1 MNDKDTDSEN
11 EEKDKL
17 KKLSINTKVKQQ
29 QKQQQQDG
37 NKLKSPINTGKSP
50 CSNDENERFSISPL
64 TIEKTTAA
72 KVYFEQYF
80 DKINKNGPVGR
91 TRRQQQLEEE
101 MENKKVS
108 NIEKRIIR
116 KAFISKERIHMRSIR
131 EKMSIDDFKLIKTI
145 GHGAFGIVKLV
156 REKSTGEVY
165 AVKVLRKSDMI
176 KRHQEMHVRAE
187 RDLLSEA
194 AFNSK
199 WIIQLMY
206 SFQDEDYL
214 YFVLEFM
221 AGGDLL
227 SLLIKMDIFTEDF
240 AKFYSAEMV
249 MCIEEAHKLGVVHRD
264 IKPDNFLFDAKGHI
278 RLSDFGLATDFHW
291 SHNSRFYDFQRQQT
305 LACAKEFNDAVAA
318 QNEANVDDE
327 DLERELENYSP
338 PKEKVLEWRDKN
350 RKNLAFS
357 VVGTQNYTAPEVFLG
372 TGTDQACDWWSLG
385 VIIFE
390 MLYGYPPFCSRDK
403 ATTKLKI
410 INWKKSLQLPKV
422 PEISSKAKSFILSLC
437 CDKEDRLGSHQKE
450 GHDET
455 DATEIKKHPWFS
467 DIDFDT
473 LAEQKP
479 PFKPY
484 LKSDTDTSYFEE
496 VDEEEVKKNWDLHL
510 KNKKPAKSKTS
521 PTAENSEEEMIDMKK
536 KLAFVGFTFKNP
548 YKLNCESLVESN
560 NLTANMSNLNIQ
572 ERRMS
577 KESGIKP

>member
-1 MNDKDTDSEN
+1 MNKDNNTKEKESSNDKKENKLVINTSSTNIEKSQKSGNSSKSPNDDSE
-11 EEKDKL
+11 
-17 KKLSINTKVKQQ
+17 
-29 QKQQQQDG
+29 
-37 NKLKSPINTGKSP
+37 
-50 CSNDENERFSISPL
+50 RFAISPL

-80 DKINKNGPVGR
+80 DKLYKNGPVGR
-91 TRRQQQLEEE
+91 TRRKKQLEEE
-101 MENKKVS
+101 LENKNIS

-116 KAFISKERIHMRSIR
+116 KAFINKERIHMRSIR
-131 EKMSIDDFKLIKTI
+131 EKIGIKDFELLKTI

-165 AVKVLRKSDMI
+165 ATKILRKADMI

-194 AFNSK
+194 AFNSN

-206 SFQDEDYL
+206 TFQDDDYL

-221 AGGDLL
+221 GGGDLL
-227 SLLIKMDIFTEDF
+227 SLLIKMDIFPEDF

-278 RLSDFGLATDFHW
+278 KLSDFGLATDFHW
-291 SHNSRFYDFQRQQT
+291 SHNSRFYEFQRQQT
-305 LACAKEFNDAVAA
+305 MACAKEFNDAAA
-318 QNEANVDDE
+318 QNVQNQE
-327 DLERELENYSP
+327 DVKEELEKELENYSP
-338 PKEKVLEWRDKN
+338 PKEKILKWRDKN
-350 RKNLAFS
+350 RKQLAYS
-357 VVGTQNYTAPEVFLG
+357 IVGTQNYTAPEVFLG

-390 MLYGYPPFCSRDK
+390 MLYGYPPFCSKDK
-403 ATTKLKI
+403 ATTKYKI
-410 INWKKSLQLPKV
+410 INWKRSLQIPKAPDV
-422 PEISSKAKSFILSLC
+422 SNKGKSFILSLI
-437 CDKEDRLGSHQKE
+437 CDQKNRLGSHKT
-450 GHDET
+450 DPNDT

-473 LAEQKP
+473 LLDQTP
-479 PFKPY
+479 PFNPN

-496 VDEEEVKKNWDLHL
+496 IDEEEVKKNWDLHL
-510 KNKKPAKSKTS
+510 QQRKKMNKNNGD
-521 PTAENSEEEMIDMKK
+521 NSEEEMIDMKK
-536 KLAFVGFTFKNP
+536 KLAFYGFSFKNP

-560 NLTANMSNLNIQ
+560 NLTANMSSLSIQ
-572 ERRMS
+572 DRKNS
-577 KESGIKP
+577 KDFSSTSSTIEKP